1 MVYTGTVA
9 RFFADR
15 RYGFILYDDGEMFF
29 HEMDAGSFAASPKR
43 GDKVSFE
50 IGQYR
55 GRAKAFNVSPLAQ
68 GGSDELSVKEASSE
82 SR

>member
-1 MVYTGTVA
+1 MTYTGTVV

-29 HEMDAGSFAASPKR
+29 HELDTFGFTSSPQR

-50 IGQYR
+50 IGQYK
-55 GRAKAFNVSPLAQ
+55 GRAKAFNVTPD
-68 GGSDELSVKEASSE
+68 GGSNEL
-82 SR
+82 R